1 MKASAA
7 ALTMPVLLLSAFI
20 VAACSPQQQQ
30 APQLQQQQVQSV
42 NVSGL
47 QPAEVVRLYYEA
59 FDKKDY
65 ATMYALISD
74 GFKEIEP
81 TAKTY
86 ELFAAEMGKYFKSGK
101 GIKVVEVKEPE
112 VDNDTAVVGY
122 KVMLQLNTGSRE
134 LDSVFTLRKRHNGWK
149 LIHPYGQN
157 IDTS

>member
-1 MKASAA
+1 MSKSVVAITA
-7 ALTMPVLLLSAFI
+7 LLLLTVATF
-20 VAACSPQQQQ
+20 AACSTQQKQQLQAQQQID
-30 APQLQQQQVQSV
+30 
-42 NVSGL
+42 VSSL
-47 QPAEVVRLYYEA
+47 QPAEVVRLYYES

-65 ATMYALISD
+65 RTMYALISD

-86 ELFAAEMGKYFKSGK
+86 ELFAAEIDKYFKSGK

-112 VDNDTAVVGY
+112 IDGDTAAVGY
-122 KVMLQLNTGSRE
+122 KIQLQLGSGDRE

-157 IDTS
+157 IDTT